1 MELKQSVEQFKGQ
14 TRLPKLAIPTSYDL
28 YLKLDLTAC
37 TFSGTVQVNLN
48 ILEHTKYLVLNALE
62 LDVHKV
68 WFTKSNNQTYQPC
81 DVVLDGD
88 DEILVLVF
96 DEMLSPGDGVLGI
109 DFSGALNQQ
118 LKGLYRCTYV
128 DGGVK
133 KNMAVTQFQAVDA
146 RRCFPCWDEPALKA
160 TFKIT
165 IDVPSELTALSN
177 MPTTDEK
184 LNENIKTV
192 YFEESPIMSTYL
204 VAVVVGVFD
213 HIEETTA
220 DGTKVRVYCP
230 VGKCDKGKFAL
241 DVAVKALDI
250 FTRYFSTP
258 YPLPKLDMVAVPE
271 FSDAA
276 MENYGLITYR
286 ENVLLYDDLLS
297 PADRKQFLT
306 IAVSHEVAHQW
317 FGNLVTMEWW
327 SHLWLNEGFAT
338 WVSYMAT
345 DIMFPEWKIWTQ
357 FLLKTNDGLR
367 MDALEQSHP
376 IEVEVHHARSIEEI
390 FDSIS
395 YKKGSAVI
403 RMLQGYLGDG
413 TFQKSLSSY
422 IKRYAGKNAKTDDL
436 WGVLSEN
443 SGVELNSMM
452 DAWSKKKGF
461 PVISVKYKDNIL
473 EFEQSQFLSSGLG
486 GDGLWIVP
494 ITLSIGSYNKCKTFL
509 LETKSGK
516 VDISELVH
524 SPHENSSS
532 VNEKN
537 KEKCDDHF
545 WVKVNTEQ
553 SGFYRVN
560 YEDKLAARLKKA
572 IESNCLSAPD
582 KFGILDDTYALCE
595 ACKQP
600 LSSLLSLMVV
610 YRKELDFIVLSKLIN
625 VCYKVMEIASDAI
638 PAVVNELRQFFI
650 DLLLFSAEKSGWES
664 ISGESH
670 LNALLRGE
678 VFLALATFG
687 HNKTHKEAIQRF
699 QMLLNDRNTRLLS
712 ADTRKAAFIVVM
724 LNASTTDRNGF
735 ESLLKL
741 YREADTVQEK
751 ELVLRCLA
759 SCPDPNIL
767 LEVLNFMLSD
777 EVRDQDSIYVLFMI
791 SSEGREVAWRWLKE
805 NWDLIFAKYG
815 VMLTYYCITKIL
827 PLVINSAFLN
837 SNVTCGFGEI
847 FVLSNPSPYHFLV
860 MKADCWGVLV
870 VQASHSAFNGVDI
883 SSVAMKRLM
892 R

>member
-88 DEILVLVF
+88 DEILVLVY

-109 DFSGALNQQ
+109 DFAGALNQQ

-146 RRCFPCWDEPALKA
+146 RRCFPFWDEPALKA

-177 MPTTDEK
+177 MPITDEK

-220 DGTKVRVYCP
+220 YGTKVRVYCP

-422 IKRYAGKNAKTDDL
+422 IK
-436 WGVLSEN
+436 
-443 SGVELNSMM
+443 
-452 DAWSKKKGF
+452 
-461 PVISVKYKDNIL
+461 
-473 EFEQSQFLSSGLG
+473 
-486 GDGLWIVP
+486 
-494 ITLSIGSYNKCKTFL
+494 
-509 LETKSGK
+509 
-516 VDISELVH
+516 
-524 SPHENSSS
+524 
-532 VNEKN
+532 
-537 KEKCDDHF
+537 
-545 WVKVNTEQ
+545 
-553 SGFYRVN
+553 
-560 YEDKLAARLKKA
+560 
-572 IESNCLSAPD
+572 
-582 KFGILDDTYALCE
+582 
-595 ACKQP
+595 
-600 LSSLLSLMVV
+600 
-610 YRKELDFIVLSKLIN
+610 
-625 VCYKVMEIASDAI
+625 
-638 PAVVNELRQFFI
+638 
-650 DLLLFSAEKSGWES
+650 
-664 ISGESH
+664 
-670 LNALLRGE
+670 
-678 VFLALATFG
+678 
-687 HNKTHKEAIQRF
+687 
-699 QMLLNDRNTRLLS
+699 
-712 ADTRKAAFIVVM
+712 
-724 LNASTTDRNGF
+724 
-735 ESLLKL
+735 
-741 YREADTVQEK
+741 
-751 ELVLRCLA
+751 
-759 SCPDPNIL
+759 
-767 LEVLNFMLSD
+767 
-777 EVRDQDSIYVLFMI
+777 
-791 SSEGREVAWRWLKE
+791 
-805 NWDLIFAKYG
+805 
-815 VMLTYYCITKIL
+815 
-827 PLVINSAFLN
+827 
-837 SNVTCGFGEI
+837 
-847 FVLSNPSPYHFLV
+847 
-860 MKADCWGVLV
+860 
-870 VQASHSAFNGVDI
+870 
-883 SSVAMKRLM
+883 
-892 R
+892 

>member
-28 YLKLDLTAC
+28 CLKLDLIAC

-638 PAVVNELRQFFI
+638 PAVVNELKQFFI

-791 SSEGREVAWRWLKE
+791 SSEDREVAWRWLKE

-815 VMLTYYCITKIL
+815 AMLTYYCTTKIL

-837 SNVTCGFGEI
+837 SKCYMCV
-847 FVLSNPSPYHFLV
+847 S
-860 MKADCWGVLV
+860 
-870 VQASHSAFNGVDI
+870 
-883 SSVAMKRLM
+883 
-892 R
+892 

>member
-28 YLKLDLTAC
+28 CLKLDLIAC

-638 PAVVNELRQFFI
+638 PAVVNELKQFFI

-815 VMLTYYCITKIL
+815 AMLTYYCTTKIL

-837 SNVTCGFGEI
+837 SKCYMCV
-847 FVLSNPSPYHFLV
+847 S
-860 MKADCWGVLV
+860 
-870 VQASHSAFNGVDI
+870 
-883 SSVAMKRLM
+883 
-892 R
+892 

>member
-68 WFTKSNNQTYQPC
+68 WFTKSNFETYQPC

-96 DEMLSPGDGVLGI
+96 DEILSPGDGVLGI

-165 IDVPSELTALSN
+165 IDMPSELIALSN
-177 MPTTDEK
+177 MPITDEK
-184 LNENIKTV
+184 LNENIRTV
-192 YFEESPIMSTYL
+192 YFEESPMMSTYL

-524 SPHENSSS
+524 SPHENSIS

-537 KEKCDDHF
+537 KEKCDDNF

-572 IESNCLSAPD
+572 IESDCLSAPD

-600 LSSLLSLMVV
+600 LSSLLSLMDV

-638 PAVVNELRQFFI
+638 PAVVNELKQFFI
-650 DLLLFSAEKSGWES
+650 DLLLFSAEKLGWES

-670 LNALLRGE
+670 LNKLLRGE

-699 QMLLNDRNTRLLS
+699 QTLLNDRNTHLLS
-712 ADTRKAAFIVVM
+712 ADTRKAAFIAVM
-724 LNASTTDRNGF
+724 LSASTTDKNGF

-741 YREADTVQEK
+741 YRVADTVQEK

-791 SSEGREVAWRWLKE
+791 SSEGCEVAWRWLKE

-815 VMLTYYCITKIL
+815 AMLTYYCITKIL
-827 PLVINSAFLN
+827 PLL
-837 SNVTCGFGEI
+837 
-847 FVLSNPSPYHFLV
+847 
-860 MKADCWGVLV
+860 
-870 VQASHSAFNGVDI
+870 
-883 SSVAMKRLM
+883 
-892 R
+892 

>member
-177 MPTTDEK
+177 MPITDEK

-258 YPLPKLDMVAVPE
+258 FPLPKLDMVAVPE

-345 DIMFPEWKIWTQ
+345 DIMFPKWKIWTQ

-560 YEDKLAARLKKA
+560 YEDKLAAGLKKA

-638 PAVVNELRQFFI
+638 PAVVNELKQFFI

-678 VFLALATFG
+678 VFLALATFS

-815 VMLTYYCITKIL
+815 AMLTYYCITKIL
-827 PLVINSAFLN
+827 PLFC
-837 SNVTCGFGEI
+837 SNE
-847 FVLSNPSPYHFLV
+847 
-860 MKADCWGVLV
+860 KADEIESFFASRMHPSFTMILKQSIEQIRLKARWVANIRREQSLEDLV
-870 VQASHSAFNGVDI
+870 KQLAS
-883 SSVAMKRLM
+883 MKC
-892 R
+892 

>member
-28 YLKLDLTAC
+28 CLKLDLIAC

-638 PAVVNELRQFFI
+638 PAVVNELKQFFI

-664 ISGESH
+664 ISGGSH

-678 VFLALATFG
+678 FFLALATFG

-699 QMLLNDRNTRLLS
+699 QTLLNDRNTCLLS

-791 SSEGREVAWRWLKE
+791 SSEDREVAWRWLKE

-815 VMLTYYCITKIL
+815 AMLTYYCTTKIL

-837 SNVTCGFGEI
+837 SKCYMCV
-847 FVLSNPSPYHFLV
+847 S
-860 MKADCWGVLV
+860 
-870 VQASHSAFNGVDI
+870 
-883 SSVAMKRLM
+883 
-892 R
+892 

>member
-68 WFTKSNNQTYQPC
+68 WFTKSNFETYQPC

-96 DEMLSPGDGVLGI
+96 DEILSPGDGVLGI

-165 IDVPSELTALSN
+165 IDMPSELIALSN
-177 MPTTDEK
+177 MPITDEK
-184 LNENIKTV
+184 LNENIRTV
-192 YFEESPIMSTYL
+192 YFEESPMMSTYL

-524 SPHENSSS
+524 SPHENSIS

-537 KEKCDDHF
+537 KEKCDDNF

-572 IESNCLSAPD
+572 IESDCLSAPD

-600 LSSLLSLMVV
+600 LSSLLSLMDV

-638 PAVVNELRQFFI
+638 PAVVNELKQFFI
-650 DLLLFSAEKSGWES
+650 DLLLFSAEKLGWES

-670 LNALLRGE
+670 LNKLLRGE

-699 QMLLNDRNTRLLS
+699 QTLLNDRNTHLLS
-712 ADTRKAAFIVVM
+712 ADTRKAAFIAVM
-724 LNASTTDRNGF
+724 LSASTTDKNGF

-741 YREADTVQEK
+741 YRVADTVQEK

-791 SSEGREVAWRWLKE
+791 SSEGCEVAWRWLKE

-815 VMLTYYCITKIL
+815 AMLTYYCITKIL
-827 PLVINSAFLN
+827 PLNDTVVRLRS
-837 SNVTCGFGEI
+837 
-847 FVLSNPSPYHFLV
+847 HFN
-860 MKADCWGVLV
+860 K
-870 VQASHSAFNGVDI
+870 
-883 SSVAMKRLM
+883 
-892 R
+892 

>member
-1 MELKQSVEQFKGQ
+1 
-14 TRLPKLAIPTSYDL
+14 
-28 YLKLDLTAC
+28 
-37 TFSGTVQVNLN
+37 
-48 ILEHTKYLVLNALE
+48 
-62 LDVHKV
+62 
-68 WFTKSNNQTYQPC
+68 
-81 DVVLDGD
+81 
-88 DEILVLVF
+88 
-96 DEMLSPGDGVLGI
+96 
-109 DFSGALNQQ
+109 
-118 LKGLYRCTYV
+118 
-128 DGGVK
+128 
-133 KNMAVTQFQAVDA
+133 
-146 RRCFPCWDEPALKA
+146 
-160 TFKIT
+160 
-165 IDVPSELTALSN
+165 
-177 MPTTDEK
+177 
-184 LNENIKTV
+184 
-192 YFEESPIMSTYL
+192 
-204 VAVVVGVFD
+204 
-213 HIEETTA
+213 
-220 DGTKVRVYCP
+220 
-230 VGKCDKGKFAL
+230 
-241 DVAVKALDI
+241 
-250 FTRYFSTP
+250 
-258 YPLPKLDMVAVPE
+258 
-271 FSDAA
+271 

-297 PADRKQFLT
+297 PADRKQF
-306 IAVSHEVAHQW
+306 
-317 FGNLVTMEWW
+317 
-327 SHLWLNEGFAT
+327 
-338 WVSYMAT
+338 VSYMAT

-403 RMLQGYLGDG
+403 RMLQGYLGDD

-422 IKRYAGKNAKTDDL
+422 IKGYAGKNAKTDDL

-638 PAVVNELRQFFI
+638 PAVVNELKQFFI
-650 DLLLFSAEKSGWES
+650 DLLLFSAEKKKN
-664 ISGESH
+664 I
-670 LNALLRGE
+670 
-678 VFLALATFG
+678 
-687 HNKTHKEAIQRF
+687 I
-699 QMLLNDRNTRLLS
+699 
-712 ADTRKAAFIVVM
+712 
-724 LNASTTDRNGF
+724 
-735 ESLLKL
+735 SLLKL

-791 SSEGREVAWRWLKE
+791 SSEGREIAWRWLKE

-815 VMLTYYCITKIL
+815 AMLTYYCITKIL
-827 PLVINSAFLN
+827 PLFCSNEKADEIEAFFASRMHPSFTTILKQSIEQIRLKARWVDN
-837 SNVTCGFGEI
+837 IRREQSLEDLVKQLASMKCWSSFCFQCYFVNVMLRIMNYIHCM
-847 FVLSNPSPYHFLV
+847 LSNLCSTCNELH
-860 MKADCWGVLV
+860 MKK
-870 VQASHSAFNGVDI
+870 STI
-883 SSVAMKRLM
+883 P
-892 R
+892 

>member
-28 YLKLDLTAC
+28 CLKLDLIAC

-413 TFQKSLSSY
+413 TFQ
-422 IKRYAGKNAKTDDL
+422 
-436 WGVLSEN
+436 
-443 SGVELNSMM
+443 
-452 DAWSKKKGF
+452 
-461 PVISVKYKDNIL
+461 
-473 EFEQSQFLSSGLG
+473 SQFLSSGLG

-638 PAVVNELRQFFI
+638 PAVVNELKQFFI

-827 PLVINSAFLN
+827 PLFC
-837 SNVTCGFGEI
+837 SNE
-847 FVLSNPSPYHFLV
+847 
-860 MKADCWGVLV
+860 KADEIEAFFASRMHPSFTMILKQSIEQIRLKARWVANIRREQSLEDLV
-870 VQASHSAFNGVDI
+870 KQLAS
-883 SSVAMKRLM
+883 MKC
-892 R
+892 